1 MHDRPVRLKT
11 SECHLCRLRSNQ
23 SRWELRRTLSGGQL
37 MTQQQEWSRSKENLS
52 VSETTLAKDPAAD
65 AVDS

>member
-1 MHDRPVRLKT
+1 
-11 SECHLCRLRSNQ
+11 
-23 SRWELRRTLSGGQL
+23 